1 MKTLFLCQY
10 FSILK
15 NQITKINDR
24 TEVNLILL
32 KKVDSQHFA
41 LDHGDDIH
49 RAKCDMH
56 LYPAYTIIFKMFT

>member
-1 MKTLFLCQY
+1 M
-10 FSILK
+10 IGLK
-15 NQITKINDR
+15 
-24 TEVNLILL
+24 VNLILL

-41 LDHGDDIH
+41 LDHADDIH